1 LETIKAYKKEGKKH
15 FFFLNSNN
23 FFDTLKQKKR
33 SRVAA
38 LEPIIYL
45 FNKNKIKLGGFDLC
59 QYIKHLHFFYQFSF
73 F

>member
-23 FFDTLKQKKR
+23 FFDTLNK

-38 LEPIIYL
+38 LKPIIQPFL
-45 FNKNKIKLGGFDLC
+45 IKKNKIKLGGFC
-59 QYIKHLHFFYQFSF
+59 FKK
-73 F
+73 